1 MPFVRIDYVE
11 GQYKEVELAAVS
23 QNIQTALIDQF
34 HVPADDC
41 FQVFHSHKTSEFIY
55 DPRYLDV
62 TRSERL
68 LYIQITCGPGRTIE
82 QKRSLYR
89 QLSDSIAAACGI
101 STNDVFALLSESEL
115 ENWTFGKGEAQ
126 MIDTKPDWISGQRL
140 GLEDE
145 ELVRIKNKPN
155 KHKAIATSVS
165 AAYGKIAPAFV
176 QYTEEVLFGEVWR
189 RSELSLRERSL
200 ITVSALM
207 TGGNVKQLD
216 YHFKLAKENG
226 ISEEELAEAVTHLA
240 FYTGWPRADSALQA
254 LKTGF
259 ENE

>member
-1 MPFVRIDYVE
+1 M
-11 GQYKEVELAAVS
+11 
-23 QNIQTALIDQF
+23 
-34 HVPADDC
+34 
-41 FQVFHSHKTSEFIY
+41 
-55 DPRYLDV
+55 
-62 TRSERL
+62 
-68 LYIQITCGPGRTIE
+68 
-82 QKRSLYR
+82 
-89 QLSDSIAAACGI
+89 
-101 STNDVFALLSESEL
+101 
-115 ENWTFGKGEAQ
+115 
-126 MIDTKPDWISGQRL
+126 
-140 GLEDE
+140 
-145 ELVRIKNKPN
+145 KNKPN